1 MLKNDFYD
9 IIRDIKKPPSERA
22 RAIKQGRMSKAKT
35 ESVAEIIARKKAES
49 TRTTNSTPK
58 TTKKIEKKKPA
69 TKKAGFIVG
78 KKNKEEIRIDSDCE
92 EMGKGLNSSLLGIQ
106 NPATYL
112 AFIEFIATPTHL
124 REIQTQ
130 QEFAK
135 EFRISEDTLSL
146 WKKRLGFEEDVDDA
160 RKRVISF
167 NMLST
172 ALSALHRKIIKEG
185 NAGEVKLL
193 YQIAGK
199 LEERKV
205 IEDKRPVRE
214 LTEEKKAQ
222 IAKNIENWMNM
233 EDDDE
238 EGDAET
244 NE

>member
-1 MLKNDFYD
+1 M
-9 IIRDIKKPPSERA
+9 PPPERA
-22 RAIKQGRMSKAKT
+22 RAIKQGLMSKAKP

-49 TRTTNSTPK
+49 NRKTNSTPK
-58 TTKKIEKKKPA
+58 TTKKPVEKKPA
-69 TKKAGFIVG
+69 KKPAGVIVNKKG
-78 KKNKEEIRIDSDCE
+78 KDDNRIDSDSTE
-92 EMGKGLNSSLLGIQ
+92 TRKGLNSSLIGIL

-112 AFIEFIATPTHL
+112 AFIEFIATPPHL

-146 WKKRLGFEEDVDDA
+146 WKRRVGFEEDVDDA
-160 RKRVISF
+160 RKRVVSF

-172 ALSALHRKIIKEG
+172 ALSALHKKILKEG

-205 IEDKRPVRE
+205 IEDKRPIRE
-214 LTEEKKAQ
+214 LSEDKKAD
-222 IAKNIENWMNM
+222 IAKRLDNWMSI
-233 EDDDE
+233 DDDEDE
-238 EGDAET
+238 EGDEEN

>member
-1 MLKNDFYD
+1 
-9 IIRDIKKPPSERA
+9 
-22 RAIKQGRMSKAKT
+22 MSKAKP

-69 TKKAGFIVG
+69 TKKAGFIVD
-78 KKNKEEIRIDSDCE
+78 KKKSEPTRNDSDCVE
-92 EMGKGLNSSLLGIQ
+92 TGNRLNSSLVGLK
-106 NPATYL
+106 NPSAYL
-112 AFIEFIATPTHL
+112 AFIEFIATPPHL

-130 QEFAK
+130 QEFSK
-135 EFRISEDTLSL
+135 QFRVGEDTLTA
-146 WKKRLGFEEDVDDA
+146 WKNRIGFEEDVDDA
-160 RKRVISF
+160 RRRTVSF

-172 ALSALHRKIIKEG
+172 ALTALQKKIVKEG

-214 LTEEKKAQ
+214 LSEDRKAD
-222 IAKNIENWMNM
+222 IAKRLENWMSI
-233 EDDDE
+233 DDE
-238 EGDAET
+238 EEEEEAEN